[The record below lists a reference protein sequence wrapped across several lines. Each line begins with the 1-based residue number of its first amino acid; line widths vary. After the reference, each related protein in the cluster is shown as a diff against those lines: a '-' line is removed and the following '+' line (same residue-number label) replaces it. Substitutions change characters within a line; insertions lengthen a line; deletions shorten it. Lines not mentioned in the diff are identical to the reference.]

1 METGMLRDLRRGPMA
16 AGGMPLATDLTTPP
30 VTNMYFVPTKPPSSG
45 GLASAHSGRCPTRRV
60 PKPDD
65 TGAIHL
71 SVKRTAAIW
80 GQRNIGFIAI
90 RPGDGPLSG

>member
-1 METGMLRDLRRGPMA
+1 METVTLRDLRRRPMA
-16 AGGMPLATDLTTPP
+16 AVVMPLPTELTTPP

-71 SVKRTAAIW
+71 SVKRTAAI
-80 GQRNIGFIAI
+80 RA
-90 RPGDGPLSG
+90 RRSHVHSDMPLRWPLTG